1 MGHLISNNNGDS
13 IQAVHRLPF
22 HCFYIHVY
30 TYNIPH
36 ITESHVFLVYVE
48 PKLQICDICGQ
59 SIPLLSWELHHIQ
72 CVKIL
77 HRRQIT
83 DQMEEEMQR
92 KLDTTEKGLQKQTKT
107 KHVPKKSKQTRTS
120 ANDDDLDTLLAE
132 MTLADSTCKFSKCS
146 KSISLLSVQCRFCKD
161 RYCMEHS
168 LAEVHGCGDAARL
181 QSRKDLHREQM
192 RGGRSAG
199 LSSVKR
205 SQLHMKLN
213 KKLEE
218 KTTAR
223 QGRTESKS
231 KGQK

>member
-1 MGHLISNNNGDS
+1 MKVLSK
-13 IQAVHRLPF
+13 R
-22 HCFYIHVY
+22 
-30 TYNIPH
+30 
-36 ITESHVFLVYVE
+36 
-48 PKLQICDICGQ
+48 
-59 SIPLLSWELHHIQ
+59 SIPSQ
-72 CVKIL
+72 
-77 HRRQIT
+77 T
-83 DQMEEEMQR
+83 EEGKCR
-92 KLDTTEKGLQKQTKT
+92 NPDTSAKGSQKQTKP

-132 MTLADSTCKFSKCS
+132 MTLTDSTCKFPKCS

-181 QSRKDLHREQM
+181 QSRKDLHREVM

-205 SQLHMKLN
+205 SQLHVKLS

-218 KTTAR
+218 KATAR
-223 QGRTESKS
+223 QSRAESKS
-231 KGQK
+231 KERK